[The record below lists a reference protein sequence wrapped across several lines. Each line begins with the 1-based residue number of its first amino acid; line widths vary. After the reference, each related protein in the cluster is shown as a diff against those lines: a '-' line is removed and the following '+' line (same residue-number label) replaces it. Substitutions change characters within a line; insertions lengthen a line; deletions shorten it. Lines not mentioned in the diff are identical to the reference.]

1 MDMQTRTGSAYAWPA
16 EPHAIPRDIF
26 HREDTFREELERIF
40 HGPVWHPVAHE
51 AEIPSPHD
59 YKTFLLGERPLLIT
73 RDAHGKVHAHINA
86 CSHRGVL
93 VVPDFRG
100 NAAQHECPYHRWT
113 YDSAGA
119 LRTCPGEQ
127 DFIPG
132 FDKARFGLPPVR
144 LESCWGLHFATL
156 DPAAPP
162 LATFLEGMDEII
174 RRILGGDGRLRLLGY
189 QKVRFD
195 CNWKAYFDQDGWH
208 APMLHAA
215 FRMLNWTAG
224 KGVLSGTRHGH
235 RNTHYEIVPN
245 AKPPLIEDP
254 SVIAYRHCPEDG
266 GQLAILFPTTNM
278 NKQMDTM
285 TVRYAMPL
293 GPNCTE
299 VHYTYFAHQDDDAD
313 TLRHR
318 LRQSSNMLG
327 PSGFITLEDG
337 AVFNRIQRARG
348 ATGNNYMIKGVRLD
362 ADPYTDSAQNDE
374 LQCVVFWDAYRAAM
388 GMQAA
393 PWGAGAGA

>member
-1 MDMQTRTGSAYAWPA
+1 
-16 EPHAIPRDIF
+16 
-26 HREDTFREELERIF
+26 
-40 HGPVWHPVAHE
+40 
-51 AEIPSPHD
+51 
-59 YKTFLLGERPLLIT
+59 
-73 RDAHGKVHAHINA
+73 
-86 CSHRGVL
+86 
-93 VVPDFRG
+93 
-100 NAAQHECPYHRWT
+100 
-113 YDSAGA
+113 
-119 LRTCPGEQ
+119 
-127 DFIPG
+127 
-132 FDKARFGLPPVR
+132 
-144 LESCWGLHFATL
+144 
-156 DPAAPP
+156 
-162 LATFLEGMDEII
+162 
-174 RRILGGDGRLRLLGY
+174 
-189 QKVRFD
+189 
-195 CNWKAYFDQDGWH
+195 
-208 APMLHAA
+208 MLHAA

-235 RNTHYEIVPN
+235 RNAHYEIVPN
-245 AKPPLIEDP
+245 PKPPLIEDP
-254 SVIAYRHCPEDG
+254 SVIAYRHRPEDG

-299 VHYTYFAHQDDDAD
+299 VHYTYFAHQDDDED
-313 TLRHR
+313 TRRHR

-348 ATGNNYMIKGVRLD
+348 ATGNNYMVKGVRLD

-393 PWGAGAGA
+393 PWGAAAGR